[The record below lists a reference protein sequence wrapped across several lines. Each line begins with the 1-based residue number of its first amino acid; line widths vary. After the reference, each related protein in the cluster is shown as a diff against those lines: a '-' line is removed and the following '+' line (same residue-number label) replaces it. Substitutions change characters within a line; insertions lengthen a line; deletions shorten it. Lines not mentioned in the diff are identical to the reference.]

1 MQTQGLSHPQPHG
14 ESSSGL
20 STPVGHTELTSGTLS
35 NLAQENQQFVLET
48 LEGNTSIMFCLCF
61 SSSLLFT
68 KLNSEFQICLE

>member
-35 NLAQENQQFVLET
+35 NLAQENQHCLFWKHWRET
-48 LEGNTSIMFCLCF
+48 PR
-61 SSSLLFT
+61 
-68 KLNSEFQICLE
+68 